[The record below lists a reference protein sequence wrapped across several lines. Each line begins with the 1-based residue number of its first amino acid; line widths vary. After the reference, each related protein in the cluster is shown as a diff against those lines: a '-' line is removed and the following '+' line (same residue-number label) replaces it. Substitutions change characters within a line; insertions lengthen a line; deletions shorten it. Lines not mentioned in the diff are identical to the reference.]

1 MNTADAIA
9 HFGGI
14 APLAKALGVK
24 TQAISQWKEK
34 VPELRSYQI
43 EVLTCGQLK
52 AEPTASAQTDSSR
65 VTQRVDAATSPQ
77 NFPSVKRAIA
87 TATALSNSTP
97 PHPTPCV

>member
-1 MNTADAIA
+1 MKTADAVA

-43 EVLTCGQLK
+43 EVLTGGKLK
-52 AEPTASAQTDSSR
+52 AAQHHTAQGHA
-65 VTQRVDAATSPQ
+65 
-77 NFPSVKRAIA
+77 
-87 TATALSNSTP
+87 
-97 PHPTPCV
+97 